1 MARTPQRLTDEG
13 FSGMGNLIRALQ
25 QYGDEVKQEAG
36 GIVNSTAELMK
47 ADLDAEYGKH
57 VVTGNL
63 VGTTRI
69 VPGDSPLR
77 VQVRNRA
84 RHAAIFERGT
94 VQRFTA
100 GTGADRGKMPPG
112 NVFIP
117 RAVRWRRTMVGRL
130 RALLVK
136 ARVQG
141 MTGSPEVRET

>member
-1 MARTPQRLTDEG
+1 MAANEG
-13 FSGMGNLIRALQ
+13 FSGMGNLIRSLQ
-25 QYGDEVKQEAG
+25 RLPEELKDEAE
-36 GIVNSTAELMK
+36 GIVNSTADLFK

-63 VGTTRI
+63 VGQTRA
-69 VPGDSPLR
+69 DRSEPLR
-77 VQVRNRA
+77 VRVRNTA
-84 RHAAIFERGT
+84 RHAEMFERGT

-100 GTGADRGKMPPG
+100 RTGANRGRMPVG

-117 RAVRWRRTMVGRL
+117 RAIRWRQTMVGRL